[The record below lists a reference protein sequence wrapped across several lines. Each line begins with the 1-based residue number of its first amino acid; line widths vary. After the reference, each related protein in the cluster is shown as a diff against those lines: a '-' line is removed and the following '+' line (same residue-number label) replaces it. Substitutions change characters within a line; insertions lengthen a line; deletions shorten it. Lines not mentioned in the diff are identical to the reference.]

1 MNYADEFINYRA
13 KEMISQTELGKRIG
27 ITLAAVY
34 RIENNIS
41 APRKTTWKRFLTLK
55 EEESKDE

>member
-1 MNYADEFINYRA
+1 MNYADEFIKYRSRN
-13 KEMISQTELGKRIG
+13 MISQTELGEKIG

-41 APRKTTWKRFLTLK
+41 VPRKTTWQRFLTLK
-55 EEESKDE
+55 EEENKNE